1 MSNSPFYFFSLL
13 HFIEEIFSLSD
24 KSYSRAVSLKLGMY
38 VYKDSI
44 FSMPL
49 DFCPKTMYWNHAYF
63 NQNTSIVEHFKK
75 VISMVIELTNRKKN
89 QWEILW
95 NCNNLKFKCHV
106 SKPYWSRQYFVLFYW
121 IRTLIRIIFIHCH
134 W

>member
-1 MSNSPFYFFSLL
+1 MSNSPFYFFFLL

-38 VYKDSI
+38 VCIQGFHIFYASWFLPKDHI
-44 FSMPL
+44 LKP
-49 DFCPKTMYWNHAYF
+49 YF
-63 NQNTSIVEHFKK
+63 NQNTSIIENFKK

>member
-1 MSNSPFYFFSLL
+1 MSNSPFYFFLS
-13 HFIEEIFSLSD
+13 FI
-24 KSYSRAVSLKLGMY
+24 SLKKYFRCQIRVILELCHWNLACMY
-38 VYKDSI
+38 TRIPYFLCPWFLPKDHI
-44 FSMPL
+44 LKP
-49 DFCPKTMYWNHAYF
+49 YF
-63 NQNTSIVEHFKK
+63 NQNTSIIENFKK
-75 VISMVIELTNRKKN
+75 VISLVIELTNRKKN